1 LQYAKEF
8 YNISSLKDMKSL
20 QQERSAEQQLT
31 FQSQVSQRKLQ
42 EVTSMPE

>member
-1 LQYAKEF
+1 MYAKDF
-8 YNISSLKDMKSL
+8 YNIEAIKDMKQL
-20 QQERSAEQQLT
+20 QAERSTEQQLT